1 MRQFQGTRKPSV
13 LQGSGQCIKRAYTVL
28 VPSGCCNSD
37 WVIYQHLFLTVLEAG
52 NLRSV
57 VSGEGGPSPGAQNF
71 QVVSSQGGRS
81 QGALL
86 NLFYY
91 SINLINEGYPLL
103 TFPKSPP
110 CNTITLG
117 IRRDADV
124 QTTTPK
130 EVERNRVKETGWSRI
145 TQGNLSILGVGF
157 FESVFVFG

>member
-13 LQGSGQCIKRAYTVL
+13 LQGSGQCIKIAYTVL

-57 VSGEGGPSPGAQNF
+57 LSGEGGPSPGAQNF

-117 IRRDADV
+117 ISYCKILAAFSV
-124 QTTTPK
+124 LCTTSLCFISYWQFVPL
-130 EVERNRVKETGWSRI
+130 NPFPLFCPNPWASRVAQW
-145 TQGNLSILGVGF
+145 
-157 FESVFVFG
+157 